1 MSDRSDRSGF
11 SYFDEQTSAVSTEA
25 KTWFASLDWY
35 KKIGIVG
42 GLGIGAG
49 LVGLAILT
57 NLTKPSGNL
66 STEQF
71 SAVNTAAGKV
81 VASQT
86 LTTADGKVFNASLA
100 SCSGTDS
107 DKDGNVT
114 CTGTRPHLMQG
125 GAVGMQSFTM
135 TCNVPKSGTP
145 SGCKL
150 TTR

>member
-1 MSDRSDRSGF
+1 MSDRSDH
-11 SYFDEQTSAVSTEA
+11 SYFDEQTSAVSAEA
-25 KTWFASLDWY
+25 KTWFASLEWY
-35 KKIGIVG
+35 QKIAIVG
-42 GLGIGAG
+42 GVGISVG

-57 NLTKPSGNL
+57 SLTKPSGNL

-71 SAVNTAAGKV
+71 TAVNTAAAKV

-86 LTTADGKVFNASLA
+86 LTTADGKVFNATLA

-125 GAVGMQSFTM
+125 GSVGTQSFTM